1 MYRLLYS
8 ATFRFSVFN
17 VMGGP
22 NGFGNVTLMT
32 AVCGWSQQAV
42 NRIESIVWEDEIEM
56 IKVNPRTRPH
66 AFLP

>member
-8 ATFRFSVFN
+8 ATFRFSVFK
-17 VMGGP
+17 VIGGP

-32 AVCGWSQQAV
+32 AVCVYSQQAV
-42 NRIESIVWEDEIEM
+42 DRIESIVWEDGNEM
-56 IKVNPRTRPH
+56 INPRTRPH